1 MAEPVTAAD
10 DGEVNRDHEQHR
22 HQGHLHSNRRATT
35 SFPMTPDTASSTR
48 TTSSMRHQSKWPA
61 SPASIRFRLCT
72 GAASV
77 WLTSSELHTQDGPR
91 CGPYVKTT
99 KKAPFFAA
107 RCGTAYTRASPPP
120 TPTEGHGPLGGS
132 TEAARTR
139 GSWPNAPPTAQTA
152 QNGRKWR
159 FG

>member
-22 HQGHLHSNRRATT
+22 HQDHLHRNRQATT
-35 SFPMTPDTASSTR
+35 SFPMTRDTASSTR

-77 WLTSSELHTQDGPR
+77 WLVRSSIR
-91 CGPYVKTT
+91 KTDLGVDHKNHE
-99 KKAPFFAA
+99 KKRLFSPHAA
-107 RCGTAYTRASPPP
+107 GPP
-120 TPTEGHGPLGGS
+120 TRERAPLQPQPKATAHSGGPWKRRARVGHGP
-132 TEAARTR
+132 T
-139 GSWPNAPPTAQTA
+139 PPQRHERRA